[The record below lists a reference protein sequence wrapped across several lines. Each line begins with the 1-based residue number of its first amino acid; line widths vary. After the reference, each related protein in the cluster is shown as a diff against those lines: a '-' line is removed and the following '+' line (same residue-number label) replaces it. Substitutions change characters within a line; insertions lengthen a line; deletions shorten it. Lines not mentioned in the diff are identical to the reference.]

1 MSFWWSILHKLP
13 GIEELELYPASVDI
27 LGAAWKVNFA
37 PAVLPALRRI
47 RIVDSQLDPQYY
59 AAIGDPP
66 ARRIVRLPSSTEDDV
81 SAEKEIQDMS
91 RGLLRLLR
99 GLGTNLSKKEKQA
112 DDGMVPWMILTYLY
126 ASGSRCSRQRRVSGL
141 TAHIAT

>member
-1 MSFWWSILHKLP
+1 VEYSSQ
-13 GIEELELYPASVDI
+13 ASRNRRT
-27 LGAAWKVNFA
+27 GAVSRQCGYIGRRVEGVSFA